1 MLSALLEFIFR
12 NTNIPVQYILIRS
25 VKGHALS
32 CTKDGHESITGNGK
46 KSHSEPIVSRQ

>member
-32 CTKDGHESITGNGK
+32 CIKDGHESITGNDEN
-46 KSHSEPIVSRQ
+46 HIPNP